1 MIACFARAM
10 KKKLGMDAVSA
21 FVVKNLDIEVSY
33 VEFLA
38 NKSER
43 RTNRSECAVQ
53 FGGIADTAWGI
64 AIGDGGRIERRGDF
78 ARKLRGNGVAKRGY
92 VGNSAY
98 SRWRVISSATM

>member
-64 AIGDGGRIERRGDF
+64 AIGDGGRIERGGDF
-78 ARKLRGNGVAKRGY
+78 ARELRGDGVAKRGY
-92 VGNSAY
+92 DRDSANS
-98 SRWRVISSATM
+98 WGRVNTCAGE